1 MSFTI
6 LVAFPIVVNGFGR
19 VITCSMRNYMYSIK
33 YKAIP
38 LNYFYSGLNNKSGN
52 TCTCT
57 KFVAQMLKHWCK
69 FITQSI
75 ISIKTMQVWLTAV
88 SLYADSVSWNIYNL
102 TRSLRIYDQFAET
115 LYWTR
120 RQDFHLHL
128 FQTSKK
134 TEKIWTANYCYQ
146 PEENKIYLLLIWCI

>member
-38 LNYFYSGLNNKSGN
+38 LNYFYSGLKNKSGN
-52 TCTCT
+52 TCTCI

-75 ISIKTMQVWLTAV
+75 ISTKTMQVWLTAV
-88 SLYADSVSWNIYNL
+88 SLYADSVSWNIIQFDQIPPYL
-102 TRSLRIYDQFAET
+102 RSVCRNVILDT
-115 LYWTR
+115 
-120 RQDFHLHL
+120 
-128 FQTSKK
+128 K
-134 TEKIWTANYCYQ
+134 TGFSFTFISN
-146 PEENKIYLLLIWCI
+146 